1 MLIKAYDFILTK
13 LIAALKAAN
22 KTKLKEQEH
31 LIKSA
36 DDLVK
41 KAGEQRLEAEAV
53 GAEAKALLN
62 RANRLEEILK

>member
-1 MLIKAYDFILTK
+1 MLIKAYAFILTK
-13 LIAALKAAN
+13 LIATLKAAN

-31 LIKSA
+31 LINSA
-36 DDLVK
+36 NDLVK

-62 RANRLEEILK
+62 RANHLEEILK